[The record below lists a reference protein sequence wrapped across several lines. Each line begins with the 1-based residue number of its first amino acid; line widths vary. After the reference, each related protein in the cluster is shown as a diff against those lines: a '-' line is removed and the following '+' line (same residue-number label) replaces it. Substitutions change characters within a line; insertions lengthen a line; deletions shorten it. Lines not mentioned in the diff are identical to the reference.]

1 MSLLRIDN
9 AVIWSWFQGL
19 LSPGEATAFGKMM
32 RALSK
37 TELDTVFDD
46 YLVPGLFLAK
56 GASAPDLA
64 EFRDGLFLNAFAGTA
79 GVTEQLFFSVH
90 ILHGI
95 LPNSVPTF
103 HIHWSHNI
111 AVPSGDVKWQI
122 DYTIVKGYG
131 VSQYPAPTTITT
143 TQTAGAQYTHQITD
157 DDDMPVSGEIE
168 PDSVLIGRIYR
179 DPTDSADTF
188 EDDAFLIQADI
199 HYERTRLGTVERNR
213 PFAGFG

>member
-1 MSLLRIDN
+1 MRKLTKINRVQIWEWFKSILTPSEAQSVIDMLN
-9 AVIWSWFQGL
+9 GL
-19 LSPGEATAFGKMM
+19 S
-32 RALSK
+32 R

-64 EFRDGLFLNAFAGTA
+64 EFRDGLFLNAFAGSG

-95 LPNSVPTF
+95 LPKSIPTF
-103 HIHWSHNI
+103 HIHWAHNTL
-111 AVPSGDVKWQI
+111 APSGNVKWFI
-122 DYTIVKGYG
+122 DYSIVKGYG
-131 VSQYPAPTTITT
+131 VSQYPAPTTIST
-143 TQTAGAQYTHQITD
+143 TQDADAQFTHQITD
-157 DDDMPVSGEIE
+157 DDDMPVIGEIE

-179 DPTDSADTF
+179 VPAEDTF
-188 EDDAFLIQADI
+188 SDDAFLIQADI

-213 PFAGFG
+213 PFTGFD